1 MCVLDGRMLHYL
13 CAVYVFTC
21 RGCLCAV
28 CVHVCIFK
36 GICMHIAH
44 AHLHTTPHKH
54 LSSHHSNQ
62 ADVGIAMG
70 GGVDA
75 ASQVAKVVLLGDRVS
90 QVADALQ
97 LSRAT
102 FRKIQQNLVWAFA
115 YNVVAIPLAAGL
127 LLPTMGLAL
136 TPSLSGRCGDDD
148 GDGDGGVLGGG
159 CGCGGNCV
167 CVA

>member
-1 MCVLDGRMLHYL
+1 
-13 CAVYVFTC
+13 
-21 RGCLCAV
+21 
-28 CVHVCIFK
+28 
-36 GICMHIAH
+36 
-44 AHLHTTPHKH
+44 
-54 LSSHHSNQ
+54 
-62 ADVGIAMG
+62 MG